1 MPKSKY
7 PKVLRKAVHHFYSP
21 ERSPHA
27 NLKFLLGKFPEG
39 TWGELSLRKQFCLE
53 YCKWLC
59 FPRSSKKEEETM
71 RVYNVMKHWRK
82 VDRRIGTKRT
92 LLERTFRVSVL
103 KIVRKLR
110 GAKKNSRHSKKLHD
124 RGTGNL
130 VKVNREKAYL
140 ENLKLGP
147 KVAALT
153 GTRTEDWIIWSPEG
167 EVYFVRNLYAFCKE
181 KGMDDS
187 HLGKTAKYP
196 GKYYRGWRAA
206 KRTRVTEWYG
216 AGGFD

>member
-1 MPKSKY
+1 MIKGRHTN
-7 PKVLRKAVHHFYSP
+7 VLRESVHHFHSP

-71 RVYNVMKHWRK
+71 RVYEVMKQWRK
-82 VDRRIGTKRT
+82 IDRRIGTKRT

-110 GAKKNSRHSKKLHD
+110 GAKKNSRYSKRVHD
-124 RGTGNL
+124 KGTGNL

-140 ENLKLGP
+140 PNLEKGRQKQGDFGRKSLEW
-147 KVAALT
+147 V
-153 GTRTEDWIIWSPEG
+153 IWSPEG
-167 EVYFVRNLYAFCKE
+167 EVYFVRNLRLFCRTR
-181 KGMDDS
+181 GMDWS
-187 HLGKTAKYP
+187 HLSKTSIHEN
-196 GKYYRGWRAA
+196 KYYRGWRCE
-206 KRTRVTEWYG
+206 KRTKMTDWWG
-216 AGGFD
+216 LGGFD